1 MLPRCDYHMHTHYLK
16 CANGTMTI
24 PAVVEKAKELGQT
37 AIGITDHLNTLG
49 KLPLHAEIKR
59 DLEAL
64 DAPGIDIHFGVELN
78 YMGCDGEFAYSA
90 DVRDEMGFQFAIGG
104 IHATY
109 VKEYDLGKIVDIQ
122 HRHHLATCQNPLVDV
137 LVHPYWF
144 GKGEYDRNG
153 WPWFDTMKAVPES
166 YARELGQVA
175 KETGTAIEINGCAN
189 LINPAY
195 SEQYVDEYAEYL
207 SVIAEQ
213 GCLFSL
219 ASDAHDINRLSAAIS
234 AREMAERVGLT
245 VERIWLPSA
254 KPFVSAN

>member
-1 MLPRCDYHMHTHYLK
+1 
-16 CANGTMTI
+16 MTI
-24 PAVVEKAKELGQT
+24 SAIVSKAKELGQT
-37 AIGITDHLNTLG
+37 AIGITDHLNTLD
-49 KLPLHAEIKR
+49 KLPLHVEIRR

-64 DAPGIDIHFGVELN
+64 EAPGIDIHFGVELN
-78 YMGCDGEFAYSA
+78 YMGCDGEFAYSEE
-90 DVRDEMGFQFAIGG
+90 VRDELGFQFAIGG

-109 VKEYDLGKIVDIQ
+109 VKEYDLAKIVDIQ

-144 GKGEYDRNG
+144 GKYEYDRNE

-219 ASDAHDINRLSAAIS
+219 ASDAHDINRLEAAIT
-234 AREMAERVGLT
+234 AREMAERIGLT
-245 VERIWLPSA
+245 EDRIWLPPA
-254 KPFVSAN
+254 KPFVAA